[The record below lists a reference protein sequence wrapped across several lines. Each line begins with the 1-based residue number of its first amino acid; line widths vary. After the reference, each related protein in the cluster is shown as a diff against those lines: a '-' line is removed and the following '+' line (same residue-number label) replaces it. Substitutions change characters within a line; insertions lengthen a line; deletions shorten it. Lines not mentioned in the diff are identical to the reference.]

1 MQLSPELNLIIS
13 SIKLCLLNKNRE
25 EFLSQVK
32 SSDLNWQRVHQLL
45 NYHQISPVFFHAC
58 KEVSF
63 QNEYVDQY
71 EIFSKRQAILNLIYE
86 KEYLRIADLFLHK
99 GIRVIPY
106 KGVLFLKKL
115 YNEKAIRQMTD
126 LDILVHENDAV
137 EALTLLIKEGY
148 KIKEKVDSSPET
160 LKRLIEDIP
169 NKEISLI
176 KSSLGGNTIWLDFHW
191 HINVFKQSELDIN
204 TFLDGTIKES
214 WGGKDINIPKND
226 SVFIMLLNHH
236 GERDC
241 WTKLKYICDLWM
253 YLHEYSFIPIEEL
266 ERNAKGVKMVK
277 VFSGGL
283 QLIAKYLGEPTRHTF
298 EVQESILDSVVN
310 MWEMGKHWDHI
321 LPKIRL
327 LVLYKKFQDQK
338 VSWFWILNQQI
349 ELHSKKGFDK
359 PKRLIDFP
367 DKYRMLNS
375 LSKLGGYLVER
386 VFRK

>member
-148 KIKEKVDSSPET
+148 KIKEEVDSSPET

-191 HINVFKQSELDIN
+191 HINVFKQYKLPIDRLLESTVYEKW
-204 TFLDGTIKES
+204 GIKYLNVPDNE
-214 WGGKDINIPKND
+214 

-236 GERDC
+236 GVRDG
-241 WTKLKYICDLWM
+241 WSRLKLICDLWM
-253 YLHEYSFIPIEEL
+253 YLHEYSFIPIEKL
-266 ERNAKGVKMVK
+266 ERDAKEVKMIN
-277 VFSGGL
+277 VFTGGL
-283 QLIAKYLGEPTRHTF
+283 QLIEKSLGETVKYTMRIP
-298 EVQESILDSVVN
+298 ESTLHGVIK

>member
-13 SIKLCLLNKNRE
+13 SIKLCLLKKNRE

-32 SSDLNWQRVHQLL
+32 NSDLNWKRVHQLL

-58 KEVSF
+58 REVSF
-63 QNEYVDQY
+63 QNEYIDQY

-86 KEYLRIADLFLHK
+86 QEYLKIADLFYPN

-115 YNEKAIRQMTD
+115 YKEKAIRQMSD
-126 LDILVHENDAV
+126 LDILVHENDAMQ
-137 EALTLLIKEGY
+137 ALTLLIKEGY
-148 KIKEKVDSSPET
+148 KIKDVKDNSPES
-160 LKRLIEDIP
+160 LIRLIKGTP

-176 KSSLGGNTIWLDFHW
+176 KSSLGGNTVWLDFHW

-204 TFLDGTIKES
+204 TFLDGTIQES
-214 WGGKDINIPKND
+214 WGGKYLNIPEND
-226 SVFIMLLNHH
+226 FVFIMLLNHH

-253 YLHEYSFIPIEEL
+253 YFHEYSFIPIEEL

-283 QLIAKYLGEPTRHTF
+283 QLISKYLGEPIRHTF
-298 EVQESILDSVVN
+298 KVQESILDSVVN
-310 MWEMGKHWDHI
+310 MWEIGQHWDHL

-327 LVLYKKFQDQK
+327 LILYKNFQDQK
-338 VSWFWILNQQI
+338 VSWFWIIDKQI
-349 ELHSKKGFDK
+349 DFHSKDRFES

-367 DKYRMLNS
+367 ENYRFLNS
-375 LSKLGGYLVER
+375 LSKLGGYLIER
-386 VFRK
+386 VFPK